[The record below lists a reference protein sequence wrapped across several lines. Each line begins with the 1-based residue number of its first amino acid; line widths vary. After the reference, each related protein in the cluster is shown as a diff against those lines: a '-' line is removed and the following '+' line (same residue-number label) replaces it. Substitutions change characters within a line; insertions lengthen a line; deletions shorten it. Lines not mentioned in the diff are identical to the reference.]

1 MTPAAALPL
10 ALVLAVLVASPV
22 QAQAQKVFRC
32 VDQNGKT
39 YYTEQPGPS
48 CKPVRID
55 APAKPAPAAKPMSP
69 VPSKARAKASAAA
82 PLTLQAHCEGLA
94 REAARMDSG
103 KSSLEGSAAATRRA
117 GIGRELDR
125 SCPR

>member
-1 MTPAAALPL
+1 MTPAALPL
-10 ALVLAVLVASPV
+10 ALVIAVLVASPV
-22 QAQAQKVFRC
+22 QAQKVFRC
-32 VDQNGKT
+32 VDPNGKT
-39 YYTEQPGPS
+39 VYTEQPGPS

-55 APAKPAPAAKPMSP
+55 APAKPPPAAKKAE
-69 VPSKARAKASAAA
+69 VPSKARAKSSAAA

-103 KSSLEGSAAATRRA
+103 KSSLEGSAAARRRA
-117 GIGRELDR
+117 GIGSELDR